1 MKSFKF
7 FVEMTVYAVLIA
19 VFLACAA
26 SPGEPLIPSVATVA
40 AAEPVAEP
48 IVITITLPAAARKRA
63 ITAFEEIYPIP
74 QIPDPEWV
82 DPEDGSTAPMV
93 GEYTSEEWIE
103 IRTRQWLRDTIARG
117 EQARKRR
124 KAKFAP
130 DTSVVPEA
138 KRVRDIRKP
147 IR

>member
-1 MKSFKF
+1 MKKWRFLA
-7 FVEMTVYAVLIA
+7 EMSIYAVLIA
-19 VFLACAA
+19 VFLACAS
-26 SPGEPLIPSVATVA
+26 SPSEPLMPSVTTVV

-48 IVITITLPAAARKRA
+48 IEITITIPAPARLRA
-63 ITAFEEIYPIP
+63 IAAFEHIYPIP
-74 QIPDPEWV
+74 QIPDPDWV
-82 DPEDGSTAPMV
+82 DPKDGSTAPMV
-93 GEYTSEEWIE
+93 GEYTSEKWIE
-103 IRTRQWLRDTIARG
+103 IRTRQWLRDTIARA